1 MKQFECWF
9 TKTIIPCTR
18 KSEAQ
23 KLALSDNLS
32 PHFSEEVTGLS
43 LSFECFPPNTTHFM
57 QPLNV
62 AVFGPL
68 KKQWRAILNKER
80 ESNPRST
87 YNWAELSRRLRELC
101 ESFNRQNIL
110 AGIKATGLVPFS
122 VD

>member
-1 MKQFECWF
+1 MDRRIPFLLAEYDTSDSGWFKMKQFECWF
-9 TKTIIPCTR
+9 SKTIIPCTR

-68 KKQWRAILNKER
+68 KKQWRAILNK
-80 ESNPRST
+80 
-87 YNWAELSRRLRELC
+87 
-101 ESFNRQNIL
+101 
-110 AGIKATGLVPFS
+110 
-122 VD
+122 